1 MPSSQDIGGT
11 PNGRRVRI
19 APGPMTPRLVES
31 ETVMALGDVHPGGQP
46 CQVVLKPNWVEDSH
60 GRRPGYWEPVITD
73 PSIILGMVSAL
84 GEALQGGGHISI
96 CDAPSTYVSFEKVVA
111 CGGLGRSLRLV
122 QGSLQALT
130 IELLDLRREVW
141 ITKEHVV
148 VERRP
153 NPPDPRGYVAFD
165 LGRDGMLFAHAG
177 EGKYY
182 GADYDTAVVNAHH
195 AGHVQEYLLSGTAMN
210 SDLFINLP
218 KLKTHKKTGVTCCLK
233 NLVGI
238 NGDKNWLPHYVE
250 GPPSQGGDEFP
261 DETAARYVER
271 RIKKAGQ
278 KLALAL
284 PGAGTWAYR
293 KARKAGE
300 AVLGDSESVI
310 RNGNWEGNDTCWR
323 MALDLNRAL
332 LYGNPDGTWREA
344 GERKP
349 YLAIVDGIVGGE
361 GNGPLAPDP
370 VESNVIIIG
379 TDPAAVDA
387 VACKLM
393 GFDPM
398 KVPIVREA
406 FAPHRWPIATCR
418 MSEIEVQDDR
428 VGRVIALDEV
438 QPAVPG
444 GFRPHFGWPSLN
456 PSKSGRSGS

>member
-1 MPSSQDIGGT
+1 MPSLGAKVGVLD
-11 PNGRRVRI
+11 GRWVRI
-19 APGPMTPRLVES
+19 MPGPMTPHLVEV
-31 ETVMALGDVHPGGQP
+31 ETRMALAAARSSREIL
-46 CQVVLKPNWVEDSH
+46 QVVLKPNWVEDSH
-60 GRRPGYWEPVITD
+60 VRIPGYWEPVITD
-73 PSIILGMVSAL
+73 PTIILGMVSAL
-84 GEALQGGGHISI
+84 GEALQNRGHVTI
-96 CDAPSTYVSFEKVVA
+96 CDAPSTYVSFEKVAA
-111 CGGLGRSLRLV
+111 CGGFDQSLRSV
-122 QGSLQALT
+122 QG
-130 IELLDLRREVW
+130 ELRGLRVEVLDLRREVW
-141 ITKEHVV
+141 VTREHVV

-165 LGRDGMLFAHAG
+165 LGRDGMLYGYAG
-177 EGKYY
+177 EGRYY
-182 GADYDTAVVNAHH
+182 GADYDTSVVNAHH
-195 AGHVQEYLLSGTAMN
+195 SGCVQEYLLSGTAIN
-210 SDLFINLP
+210 ADLFVNLP
-218 KLKTHKKTGVTCCLK
+218 KLKTHKKTGITCCLK

-238 NGDKNWLPHYVE
+238 NGDKNWLPHHVE

-271 RIKKAGQ
+271 RLKKAWQ
-278 KLALAL
+278 RLALAL
-284 PGAGTWAYR
+284 PGAGAWAYR

-349 YLAIVDGIVGGE
+349 YLAIVDGIIGGE

-387 VACKLM
+387 VACRLM

-444 GFRPHFGWPSLN
+444 GFRPHFGWPSLV
-456 PSKSGRSGS
+456 GSP

>member
-1 MPSSQDIGGT
+1 MSPH
-11 PNGRRVRI
+11 
-19 APGPMTPRLVES
+19 LVEV
-31 ETVMALGDVHPGGQP
+31 ETRTALAAAPLTREMF
-46 CQVVLKPNWVEDSH
+46 QVVLKPNWVEDSH
-60 GRRPGYWEPVITD
+60 VRRPGYWEPVITD
-73 PSIILGMVSAL
+73 PSIILGVVSSLGQAL
-84 GEALQGGGHISI
+84 PSGGRITI
-96 CDAPSTYVSFEKVVA
+96 CDAPNTYVSFERVVA
-111 CGGLGRSLRLV
+111 RGGLDRSLRFV
-122 QGSLQALT
+122 QGSLRALT
-130 IELLDLRREVW
+130 VELLDLRREVW
-141 ITKEHVV
+141 ITREHVV

-153 NPPDPRGYVAFD
+153 NPPDPRGYVALG
-165 LGRDGMLFAHAG
+165 LGRHGMLFGHAG
-177 EGKYY
+177 EGRYY

-195 AGHVQEYLLSGTAMN
+195 SGCVQEYLLSGTAVN
-210 SDLFINLP
+210 ADLFINLP

-250 GPPSQGGDEFP
+250 GPPSKGGDEFP

-271 RIKKAGQ
+271 RLKKAGQ

-284 PGAGTWAYR
+284 PVAGTWAYR

-332 LYGNPDGTWREA
+332 LYGNPDGTLREA

-349 YLAIVDGIVGGE
+349 YLAIVDGIIGGE

-370 VESNVIIIG
+370 VKSNVIIIG

-398 KVPIVREA
+398 MVPIVREA

-418 MSEIEVQDDR
+418 MKEIEVQDDR
-428 VGRVIALDEV
+428 VGRVIGLDEV

-444 GFRPHFGWPSLN
+444 GFRPHFGWPGLN
-456 PSKSGRSGS
+456 PAKSGRSTS

>member
-1 MPSSQDIGGT
+1 VTFGAARSSGHVTILIGGLG
-11 PNGRRVRI
+11 PERIGRALADVV
-19 APGPMTPRLVES
+19 PQPVES
-31 ETVMALGDVHPGGQP
+31 RTGN
-46 CQVVLKPNWVEDSH
+46 VVVVKPNWVQP
-60 GRRPGYWEPVITD
+60 GRQDGTAGWKAVITSPVLVRD
-73 PSIILGMVSAL
+73 VAAAVAAQIGAAEICV
-84 GEALQGGGHISI
+84 
-96 CDAPSTYVSFEKVVA
+96 CDAPQTDTSFEEVTRRGDLAAELDRLVA
-111 CGGLGRSLRLV
+111 ISPSLRL
-122 QGSLQALT
+122 
-130 IELLDLRREVW
+130 ELLDLRREVW
-141 ITKEHVV
+141 ICKEGVV

-153 NPPDPRGYVAFD
+153 NPPDPRGYVALD
-165 LGRDGMLFAHAG
+165 LGRDGMLFGHLG
-177 EGKYY
+177 EGRYY
-182 GADYDTAVVNAHH
+182 GADYDTSVVNIHH
-195 AGHVQEYLLSGTAMN
+195 AGSVQEYLLSGTAIN
-210 SDLFINLP
+210 ADLFINLP

-238 NGDKNWLPHYVE
+238 NGDKNWLPHHTE
-250 GPPSQGGDEFP
+250 GSPSEGGDEFP

-284 PGAGTWAYR
+284 PGAGSWAYR

-300 AVLGDSESVI
+300 VVLGDSESVI

-361 GNGPLAPDP
+361 GNGPLSPDP
-370 VESNVIIIG
+370 VDSNVIIIG

-406 FAPHRWPIATCR
+406 FATHRWPIATCR

-428 VGRVIALDEV
+428 VGRVIPLDEV